1 MRLAHTVTGEPYFET
16 FPHYSLLFLTWL
28 THCGTL
34 KFKGWYQEGHQKIQ
48 ESSIKTVERQNESNY
63 QAKEGKKIMIFK
75 INRYMKQ
82 INVLTQIAT
91 KDYGSS

>member
-1 MRLAHTVTGEPYFET
+1 MAILV
-16 FPHYSLLFLTWL
+16 LF
-28 THCGTL
+28 C
-34 KFKGWYQEGHQKIQ
+34 HQKIQ

-63 QAKEGKKIMIFK
+63 QAKEGKKIMVFK

-82 INVLTQIAT
+82 INVTTQITT